1 MTTIKTK
8 NTYENIVEEF
18 NKRKCKLLDTN
29 EEFNE
34 IKKISKKCAYRLN
47 YIASCGH
54 THKVFYNVFKS
65 RNTGIV
71 CSSCKNKEIG
81 KNKKEKYD
89 NNEISKSFTME
100 QEFKVI
106 KEFQNRFEDHFN
118 IVKAFDGCLVDIIFK
133 PKSVVED
140 KWVGIQVKAGSTY
153 NFAINNNYTNC
164 LLLLFCIEDNNMW
177 LIPENIIV
185 NQTKITI
192 GYQKSKYNI
201 YKVNNDDIINKL
213 NELYNKTS
221 TFPFEIV
228 NTPINIYQR
237 REQLFRKY
245 REEKIN
251 FIKFQNSEMEA
262 TVSDFTIG
270 NLKIQEKV
278 SKPIVDR
285 KNTYSFTLRKHDGM
299 IEGKR
304 SHKQYDIHD
313 NDFYWL
319 NFDNKKTFFVIP
331 ENILVEKGNIGNKIG
346 SNNQHLR
353 IAYNDKFIRKN
364 SWLQPYM
371 FDYETIHEELN
382 KNRLCNLLRI

>member
-1 MTTIKTK
+1 MTTII

-18 NKRKCKLLDTN
+18 NKRKCKLLDTK
-29 EEFNE
+29 EEFDE
-34 IKKISKKCAYRLN
+34 IKKNSKKCAYKLN

-54 THKVFYNVFKS
+54 THKVFFNVFKS

-71 CSSCKNKEIG
+71 CSSCKQKELG
-81 KNKKEKYD
+81 KKMKEKYD
-89 NNEISKSFTME
+89 NNEISKSCNVE
-100 QEFKVI
+100 QEYTFI
-106 KEFQNRFEDHFN
+106 KDFQNRLENNFN
-118 IVKAFDGCLVDIIFK
+118 TIKAFDGCMVDIIYK
-133 PKSVVED
+133 PNSVLED
-140 KWVGIQVKAGSTY
+140 KWVGIQVKTSSTY
-153 NFAINNNYTNC
+153 SFHINNNNYTNC
-164 LLLLFCIEDNNMW
+164 LILLYCVKDDSMW

-192 GYQKSKYNI
+192 GYKKSKYNI

-221 TFPFEIV
+221 TFQFDTL
-228 NTPINIYQR
+228 NTPINIYQH

-251 FIKFQNSEMEA
+251 FINFQDNEMEA

-278 SKPIVDR
+278 SQPIQDR
-285 KNTYSFTLRKHDGM
+285 KNTYCFTLRKHDGL

-304 SHKQYDIHD
+304 IHKQYDIND

-331 ENILVEKGNIGNKIG
+331 ENVLVDKEIIGNKIG
-346 SNNQHLR
+346 NNSQYFR
-353 IAYNDKFIRKN
+353 IIYNERFISKN
-364 SWLQPYM
+364 AWLQPYI

-382 KNRLCNLLRI
+382 KNRLCKLLSI

>member
-1 MTTIKTK
+1 M
-8 NTYENIVEEF
+8 TYENIVEEF
-18 NKRKCKLLDTN
+18 KKRNCKLLDTN
-29 EEFNE
+29 DEFNE
-34 IKKISKKCAYRLN
+34 IKKNSKTRAYRLN

-81 KNKKEKYD
+81 KNMKEKIK
-89 NNEISKSFTME
+89 NNEISKSFNTE

-106 KEFQNRFEDHFN
+106 KEFQNRLENHFN
-118 IVKAFDGCLVDIIFK
+118 IIKAFDGCMVDIIFK

-140 KWVGIQVKAGSTY
+140 KWVGIQVKTGSTY
-153 NFAINNNYTNC
+153 SFHINNNYTNC

-228 NTPINIYQR
+228 NTPINIYQH

-251 FIKFQNSEMEA
+251 FIHFQNSEMEA

-278 SKPIVDR
+278 SQCIVDR
-285 KNTYSFTLRKHDGM
+285 KNTYSFTLRKHDGLV
-299 IEGKR
+299 EGKIK
-304 SHKQYDIHD
+304 HKQ
-313 NDFYWL
+313 
-319 NFDNKKTFFVIP
+319 
-331 ENILVEKGNIGNKIG
+331 
-346 SNNQHLR
+346 
-353 IAYNDKFIRKN
+353 
-364 SWLQPYM
+364 
-371 FDYETIHEELN
+371 
-382 KNRLCNLLRI
+382 